1 MIPGPTTRQCDRSAQ
16 FTSTSRRASVLKMF
30 NQQHVQNP
38 QNQCN
43 ASVAYIADYRSLD
56 LVTGS
61 SISNISSSY
70 CC

>member
-1 MIPGPTTRQCDRSAQ
+1 
-16 FTSTSRRASVLKMF
+16 MF

-43 ASVAYIADYRSLD
+43 ASVAYIIADYRSLD